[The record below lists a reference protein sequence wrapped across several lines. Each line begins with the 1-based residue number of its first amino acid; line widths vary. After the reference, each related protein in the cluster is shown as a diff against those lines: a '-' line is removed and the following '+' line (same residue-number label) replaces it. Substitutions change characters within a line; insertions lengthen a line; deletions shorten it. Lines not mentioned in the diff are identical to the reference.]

1 MGVRGK
7 SSLRGDLG
15 GFMLKNFF
23 KTAIRNLSRQR
34 AYSFFNLFGL
44 ALGIACGLLLTLHIK
59 EELSYENNFSKH
71 DRIYRI
77 VSTEWSKSSPPL
89 AGEMMKYFPEIK
101 SITRFAERGTDVVN
115 TSFNTQGQARGF
127 FADSTV
133 IDMFDIKTL
142 SGDPVKAL
150 SEPSSVIISRGMAQK
165 LFGNKD
171 PLSQKI
177 TFGDNEEMWI
187 RAIFEDIPVNSHLK
201 FDYLASMPTFYKYV
215 PPDWTG
221 NRGWMFGWTYVLFD
235 KKQDMQTEQKK
246 LEDFYIKYYNG
257 IESKEDG
264 LSDAKKARF
273 QGLKDIHL
281 KSDLIQEMGP
291 NSSIIYIYIFIAVEV
306 LILLIACVNFINL
319 FTTQALKRIK
329 EVGLRKLLGA
339 SKSQLIVQFMGEAII
354 LTILAGLL
362 AVILYQVSLP
372 FYNNITGRQVRVWEI
387 FKPANLS
394 ILLGII
400 FSVGLVSG
408 LFPALFIS
416 NFEPVHSLKSA
427 KIPKSSAIYLRK
439 SLVVFQFVV
448 SGLLVIST
456 VLIYQQ
462 MQLFKNKKLGFDKDQ
477 VLVARLYGKFK
488 DKLLKNPEVLKNE
501 ILKNPDIISVGK
513 ASNIIGDDLS
523 VESVTPV
530 GASNPNDFPSVRVMR
545 VDENYLSVL
554 NIHIREGRNFSTEFN
569 DSASFIINQKAAEI
583 LKLKN
588 PLNSPIVNNTMHLQ
602 GKVVGVI
609 DDYHFASLHHQVE
622 PLVLE
627 YRPEWTGTMLV
638 KIKSG
643 KTAEAVDFLK
653 NKIASIS
660 PNTLFTYGFLDET
673 VAGLYKKED
682 NMSSILKVFAVLAI
696 VISCLGLFGLIAHAS
711 ETRTKEIGIRKVIGA
726 NLGDLIGL
734 LSRDLMLLVL
744 AGNLIAWPLA
754 WYAVNKWLQ
763 EFTYRIDI
771 SWTVFIVSTIIAL
784 VIAALTI
791 AYHCLKTAN
800 ANPVKSLRM
809 E

>member
-1 MGVRGK
+1 MV
-7 SSLRGDLG
+7 
-15 GFMLKNFF
+15 KNFF

-150 SEPSSVIISRGMAQK
+150 SEPSSVIISRSMAQK

-187 RAIFEDIPVNSHLK
+187 RAVFEDIPANSHLK

-235 KKQDMQTEQKK
+235 KKQDMPAEQKK